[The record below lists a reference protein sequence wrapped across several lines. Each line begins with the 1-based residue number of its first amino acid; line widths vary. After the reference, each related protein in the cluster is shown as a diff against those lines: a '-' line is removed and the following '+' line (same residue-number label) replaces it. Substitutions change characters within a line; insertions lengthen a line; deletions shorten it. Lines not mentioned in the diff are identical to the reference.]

1 MRRKN
6 HRAIVV
12 RIIVAVAV
20 LGVFAGPFAD
30 TAIASDNSVIK
41 LGLDEV
47 AGGRS
52 MIRVN
57 PRDAKIWRDNPEKS
71 QQILWWMV
79 KNRTSYSE
87 IYWEFRFDAS
97 KEGGSKDFFGKVDL
111 GCGEKE
117 VIAEPEITPENSNAV
132 WPYSITVYACRDGV
146 KAQKLA
152 TANPKVIWQD

>member
-1 MRRKN
+1 MHWN
-6 HRAIVV
+6 HRVALALRVV
-12 RIIVAVAV
+12 VAVAV
-20 LGVFAGPFAD
+20 LGVLAGPLAD
-30 TAIASDNSVIK
+30 TATAGDNSVIK
-41 LGLDEV
+41 IALDEV

-57 PRDAKIWRDNPEKS
+57 PRDAKIWRNNPKKP
-71 QQILWWMV
+71 QHILWWMI

-87 IYWEFRFDAS
+87 LYWEFRFDPA
-97 KEGGSKDFFGKVDL
+97 KEGAAEDFFGEVVL

-117 VIAEPEITPENSNAV
+117 VIAQPEKMPETPNAQ
-132 WPYSITVYACRDGV
+132 WPYSITVFACKGGV